1 MIALDDLQK
10 IRRIVWYCCAG
21 YLKYLI
27 ISYHSDKP
35 GPRINPLKIS
45 GTRPWPPD
53 TFEVHNIKDIER
65 IDLLFALLYSY
76 LT

>member
-10 IRRIVWYCCAG
+10 IWRIMWHWCAG

-35 GPRINPLKIS
+35 GPRIHPPKITE
-45 GTRPWPPD
+45 TRPW
-53 TFEVHNIKDIER
+53 
-65 IDLLFALLYSY
+65 
-76 LT
+76 